1 MSTLLDAGDTV
12 MIDGVTSTVKSTSAN
27 WLEVYGSFNDN
38 VNNVTT
44 TNTYVQPSASDTL
57 TTVGT
62 TNHSEVYGVNEVTLN
77 GETYA
82 SVTSFWGDSN
92 FIEKMSTLLDAGDT
106 VMIDGVTS
114 TVKSTSAT
122 TLEVYGSFNDN
133 VNNVTKLDN
142 GMNDEAVVENAFP
155 RVVNGTASEL
165 IDQQIT
171 EANSNA
177 WKIRHPIGD
186 IDVTINPEFAVD
198 TLDGAILQVLAL
210 ATDYGALQNRLQYTI
225 SNLMS
230 VSEHTVAARSRIEDA
245 DFATESAALAKAQVL
260 QQTSAAM
267 LAQANARP
275 KLVLQLVK

>member
-1 MSTLLDAGDTV
+1 
-12 MIDGVTSTVKSTSAN
+12 
-27 WLEVYGSFNDN
+27 
-38 VNNVTT
+38 
-44 TNTYVQPSASDTL
+44 
-57 TTVGT
+57 
-62 TNHSEVYGVNEVTLN
+62 
-77 GETYA
+77 
-82 SVTSFWGDSN
+82 
-92 FIEKMSTLLDAGDT
+92 
-106 VMIDGVTS
+106 MIDGVTS

-165 IDQQIT
+165 IDQQIA
-171 EANSNA
+171 EANLNA

-210 ATDYGALQNRLQYTI
+210 ATDYGALQNRLQHTI